1 MKTTVLLL
9 FSLFIFSLKVDA
21 QFVSPNSNIIDIP
34 SSEQKAQAGKWRS
47 VLSGVSDNYDLK
59 YHRCEWSIDPAVNYI
74 RGAVTSY
81 FKPILNGFD
90 QIEFDLSDS
99 LTVDSVKYHNS
110 VLSFSRLIADVIHIS
125 LPAAIP
131 INSLDSITVYYQGVP
146 PSTGL
151 GSFIQSTHN
160 GTPVIW
166 TLSEPF
172 GAKEWW
178 PCKQSLNDKIDSV
191 DIIVITPQINRVAS
205 NGILLSENTSAGD
218 KIYHWKTRYP
228 IAAYLIAIA
237 VTNYS
242 SYSDYVPL
250 PGGDSL
256 QVLNY
261 VYPENDSLARTQTT
275 GIINIIKFFDSL
287 TITYPFVNEK
297 YGHAQFGWG
306 GGMEHQ
312 TMSFVVDFNHAL
324 MAHECA
330 HQWFGDHITCG
341 SWQDIWL
348 NEGFATYFEGLTEER
363 FFPDSWMQWKASAIA
378 SITSSPGGTV
388 LCDDTT
394 SVGRIFDGRLSY
406 KKGAYLLHMLRWKL
420 GDSLFFLSIKN
431 YLNDPLLAGKY
442 ARTPDLIAHFEA
454 AGNQSLTEFFNQW
467 YYNQGFPSYH
477 LLWGQT
483 LNEVTLTVNQTQSDP
498 SVSFFEMPVPVK
510 FIGQNADT
518 TIVFDH
524 TNSGQIF
531 NVTVPFP
538 IVSVQF
544 DPMLWLLSAGNT
556 ISGISEYPLIG
567 DQVIVY
573 PNPAKDNINILSL
586 NNANTVESIEI
597 TDVLG
602 RIVFR
607 SEIYNGIQ
615 KLVTINTGQYAKGT
629 YFIKTVLKSGVNYKS
644 FIKE

>member
-1 MKTTVLLL
+1 MKTAVLLL
-9 FSLFIFSLKVDA
+9 FAAFLFTFNADA
-21 QFVSPNSNIIDIP
+21 QPVSSINSEIDIP
-34 SSEQKAQAGKWRS
+34 SLEQKALAAKWQS
-47 VLSGVSDNYDLK
+47 VLSGVADIYDLK
-59 YHRCEWSIDPAVNYI
+59 YHRCEWLIDPAVNYI
-74 RGAVTSY
+74 KGDVTSY
-81 FKPILNGFD
+81 FKPTINGFN
-90 QIEFDLSDS
+90 QIEFDFTDS
-99 LTVDSVKYHNS
+99 LTVDSIKYHNS
-110 VLSFSRLIADVIHIS
+110 LLSFSQLAGDILQIT
-125 LPAAIP
+125 LPVVVP
-131 INSLDSITVYYQGVP
+131 INTLDSITVYYQGVP

-151 GSFIQSTHN
+151 GSFMQSTHN
-160 GTPVIW
+160 GVPVIW

-191 DIIVITPQINRVAS
+191 DIIVTTPQINKVAS
-205 NGILLSENTSAGD
+205 NGLLLAEYSLGPE

-228 IAAYLIAIA
+228 IAAYLVAIA

-261 VYPENDSLARTQTT
+261 VYPENDSIARTLTP

-287 TITYPFVNEK
+287 SITYPFSNEK

-312 TMSFVVDFNHAL
+312 TMSFVVGFNHSL
-324 MAHECA
+324 IAHESA

-363 FFPDSWMQWKASAIA
+363 FFSDTWMQWKSSAIS
-378 SITSSPGGTV
+378 SITSNSGGSV
-388 LCDDTT
+388 WCDDTT
-394 SVGRIFDGRLSY
+394 AVNRIFDGRLSY

-454 AGNQSLTEFFNQW
+454 TGNQGLNTFFNQW

-483 LNEVTLTVNQTQSDP
+483 GNELTLTVNQTQSDP
-498 SVSFFEMPVPVK
+498 SVSFFEMPIPVK
-510 FIGQNADT
+510 FVGQNTDT
-518 TIVFDH
+518 TIVFNH

-531 NVTVPFP
+531 NVTIPFP
-538 IVSVQF
+538 VISIQF
-544 DPMLWLLSAGNT
+544 DPDLWLLSGGNT
-556 ISGISEYPLIG
+556 VSGISEYLSAG
-567 DQVIVY
+567 DQVIIF

-586 NNANTVESIEI
+586 NNANTLESIEI
-597 TDVLG
+597 SDGLG
-602 RIVFR
+602 KIVFK
-607 SEIYNGIQ
+607 SEKYNGIQ
-615 KLVTINTGQYAKGT
+615 KSITINTGQFPKGA
-629 YFIKTVLKSGVNYKS
+629 YFIKTVLKSGLKYKS